1 MAIISDF
8 SSSGDDVLV
17 YPNGDKGEIA
27 LVALHSPTGVPFV
40 RLKGHLGA
48 VTSLVYRNKHC
59 QIISAGKDGMIH
71 IWDSSLAD
79 KEREIENR
87 RRYDMKGVGVRGYYE
102 GDDSAIEIENQN
114 DDNWSD
120 DDENEGRTTY
130 DDSNSND
137 NSVFRFD
144 NDDSNR
150 SGTTEGQKQTPQTSS
165 RPKGYFIPP
174 IVQKYLDD
182 AAAAKRKLIVEQRR
196 VVMERAEVA
205 SAAAAVRASRKV
217 RLHESVGA
225 VLRARSGSSTNVAH
239 KLGKEVTKGS
249 ISGAPAYRKGR
260 NAPIGKIKVKEKSHK
275 ERAEV
280 IFAINAAAA
289 LRTVATNFPCSS
301 SIIIEESSSARSDN
315 VTAVS
320 APGPAVTS
328 VTPNDSIHEGSSTT
342 FREKE
347 KEKEGTKSKK
357 STLSLLRLK
366 YSSANKKSR
375 R

>member
-27 LVALHSPTGVPFV
+27 LVALHSPTGVPFA

-120 DDENEGRTTY
+120 DDENEGRTIY

-144 NDDSNR
+144 NDNSNR
-150 SGTTEGQKQTPQTSS
+150 SGNSKGQKQIPQTPS

-174 IVQKYLDD
+174 IVQRYLDD
-182 AAAAKRKLIVEQRR
+182 AAAAKKKLIVEQRR

-205 SAAAAVRASRKV
+205 SAAAAARASKKV
-217 RLHESVGA
+217 RLHESDTA
-225 VLRARSGSSTNVAH
+225 VLRAHRGSSTNVAH
-239 KLGKEVTKGS
+239 KLGKEATKGI

-260 NAPIGKIKVKEKSHK
+260 NAPVGKIKMKEKSHK

-301 SIIIEESSSARSDN
+301 SIIVEESSSARSDN
-315 VTAVS
+315 VTTVS
-320 APGPAVTS
+320 APAVTS
-328 VTPNDSIHEGSSTT
+328 VTPNDCIHEGSSTT